1 MDKKFPTILNSLLA
15 EAACE
20 RIYNRL
26 NTDIYDYGE
35 KPMINEQYMKDVFL
49 DPGEN
54 TTYRFEELYAN
65 KDIIPG
71 DDVDDLEKTL
81 SYEDVYEE
89 YPALSFI
96 KESVCKDYAVETV
109 IGYGLNFMRAYHDYY
124 ESDILIEESTYGNF
138 LRLINSDNIYAV

>member
-15 EAACE
+15 EAACD

-49 DPGEN
+49 DPGEVTLAN
-54 TTYRFEELYAN
+54 FNEMYQENREE
-65 KDIIPG
+65 
-71 DDVDDLEKTL
+71 V
-81 SYEDVYEE
+81 YED

-96 KESVCKDYAVETV
+96 KESLNEDYAVETV

-124 ESDILIEESTYGNF
+124 ESDMLIEASTYGNF
-138 LRLINSDNIYAV
+138 LQLINNDNIYAV

>member
-15 EAACE
+15 EAACD

-35 KPMINEQYMKDVFL
+35 KPMIDEQYMRDIFL
-49 DPGEN
+49 DPGEITLAN
-54 TTYRFEELYAN
+54 FNEMYQENREE
-65 KDIIPG
+65 
-71 DDVDDLEKTL
+71 V
-81 SYEDVYEE
+81 YED

-96 KESVCKDYAVETV
+96 KESTCKDYAVETV

-124 ESDILIEESTYGNF
+124 DSDLVDEESTYGNI
-138 LRLINSDNIYAV
+138 LQLINNDNVYAV

>member
-15 EAACE
+15 EVACD

-35 KPMINEQYMKDVFL
+35 KPMLNEQYMKDVFL
-49 DPGEN
+49 DPGEFTLAEFN
-54 TTYRFEELYAN
+54 EMYQENREE
-65 KDIIPG
+65 
-71 DDVDDLEKTL
+71 V
-81 SYEDVYEE
+81 YED

-109 IGYGLNFMRAYHDYY
+109 ISYGLNFMRAYHNYY
-124 ESDILIEESTYGNF
+124 ESDILIEESTYGKF
-138 LRLINSDNIYAV
+138 LQLINSDNIYAV